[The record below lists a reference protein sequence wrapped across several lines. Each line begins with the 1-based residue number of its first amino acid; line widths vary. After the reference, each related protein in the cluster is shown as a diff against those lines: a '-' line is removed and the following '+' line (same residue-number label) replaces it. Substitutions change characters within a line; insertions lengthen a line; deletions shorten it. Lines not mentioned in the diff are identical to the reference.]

1 MKPSEY
7 ILTLDKNRVSEFE
20 KIGFTA
26 YAVGDGTYYA
36 VDADAPQES
45 HDLAV
50 SAIEGN
56 PDALDAVRGFKLPMQ
71 KDEQSPVYKG
81 NASSIASAAKLK

>member
-1 MKPSEY
+1 MKPSDY
-7 ILTLDKNRVSEFE
+7 ILTLDKDRVSEFE

-50 SAIEGN
+50 SAIEGS

-71 KDEQSPVYKG
+71 KDEQPPVYKG
-81 NASSIASAAKLK
+81 NASSIATAAKLK

>member
-1 MKPSEY
+1 MKPSDY

-56 PDALDAVRGFKLPMQ
+56 PDALDKVRGFKLPMQ
-71 KDEQSPVYKG
+71 KDEQPPVYKG
-81 NASSIASAAKLK
+81 NASSIATAAKLK

>member
-1 MKPSEY
+1 MKPSDY
-7 ILTLDKNRVSEFE
+7 ILTLEKDRVNKFE
-20 KIGFTA
+20 KIGFVV

-50 SAIEGN
+50 SAIEGYS
-56 PDALDAVRGFKLPMQ
+56 DAIDNVRGFKLPEQ
-71 KDEQSPVYKG
+71 KDEQPPVYKG
-81 NASSIASAAKLK
+81 NASSIASALNLR

>member
-1 MKPSEY
+1 MKPSDY

-56 PDALDAVRGFKLPMQ
+56 TDSLDKVRGFKLPMH
-71 KDEQSPVYKG
+71 KDEQPPVYKG
-81 NASSIASAAKLK
+81 NASSIATAAKLK

>member
-1 MKPSEY
+1 MKPSDY
-7 ILTLDKNRVSEFE
+7 ILTLDKDRVRAYE

-36 VDADAPQES
+36 IDSDAPQES

-50 SAIEGN
+50 SAIEGY
-56 PDALDAVRGFKLPMQ
+56 PDSLDEVRGFKLP
-71 KDEQSPVYKG
+71 
-81 NASSIASAAKLK
+81 A

>member
-1 MKPSEY
+1 MKPSDY
-7 ILTLDKNRVSEFE
+7 ILTLDKDRVSEFE

-45 HDLAV
+45 HELAV
-50 SAIEGN
+50 SAIDGN
-56 PDALDAVRGFKLPMQ
+56 HDAMDEVRGFKLPEQ
-71 KDEQSPVYKG
+71 KNDQPPAYKG
-81 NASSIASAAKLK
+81 NASAIANAAKLK